1 MSYDVSL
8 HNPDGSMVQLDH
20 RHQLRGGT
28 YAVGGTTDATL
39 NVTYNYS
46 PILWQVW
53 PKQGLE
59 ALEGL
64 TALESISVLTN
75 GMLSIPW
82 EPADEDYWKPT
93 NGNVR
98 AMLGDL
104 LVLACQAPPE
114 SRWRMT

>member
-64 TALESISVLTN
+64 TALESIPVLTK

-82 EPADEDYWKPT
+82 QPPDEDYWKST